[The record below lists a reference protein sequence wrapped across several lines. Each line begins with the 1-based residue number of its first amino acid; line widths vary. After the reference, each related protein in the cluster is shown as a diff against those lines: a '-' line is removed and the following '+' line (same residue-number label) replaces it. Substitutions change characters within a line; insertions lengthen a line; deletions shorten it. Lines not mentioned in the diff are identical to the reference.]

1 MSYKAVFFQRWF
13 ETKPI
18 LQKKTK
24 KVFYFFRKWQPFCF
38 WKKTSKKTFFSNFKG
53 PKIKNKSYLVF
64 LKDLAELSLNIENG
78 VTIMWSV
85 KSVGLQNLP
94 FLKFWKKFSQLWC
107 PGNQCG
113 QLSRSLK
120 IWIGIVPYD
129 GYIIVPYNLLI
140 KWILMPEYGF
150 KDQKA
155 MFSWKVEKFVLS
167 NKLNII

>member
-85 KSVGLQNLP
+85 KSVGLQNLL
-94 FLKFWKKFSQLWC
+94 FLKFRKKISQLRC

-120 IWIGIVPYD
+120 IWVEIKVKNSKVAQTGFIYK
-129 GYIIVPYNLLI
+129 LLTKI
-140 KWILMPEYGF
+140 EN
-150 KDQKA
+150 
-155 MFSWKVEKFVLS
+155 FSIENWEFSIFLPFR
-167 NKLNII
+167 